1 MDIPKLG
8 FAFCVGA
15 VVVAWA
21 ASDLTGLA
29 QLAEESRRAHSTKK
43 AIKSAGNEIALA
55 RAGDGHF
62 YVEADINGT
71 SLTMLA
77 DTGATLVVLGEQAA
91 EDVGINPDTLDYDQ
105 VVGTANGTA
114 EAAIVELD
122 EVRIG
127 GIVRR
132 DVKALV
138 TRRLHG
144 ALLGMS
150 FFNSLSKVSIESDEL
165 VLKD

>member
-1 MDIPKLG
+1 MDIPKLRLV
-8 FAFCVGA
+8 FCVGA
-15 VVVAWA
+15 VMVAWT
-21 ASDLTGLA
+21 ASDLTGVAPLPGESSRVHGA
-29 QLAEESRRAHSTKK
+29 QAR
-43 AIKSAGNEIALA
+43 KSSASEIALA

-71 SLTMLA
+71 SLKMLA
-77 DTGATLVVLGEQAA
+77 DTGASLVVLGEQAA
-91 EDVGINPDTLDYDQ
+91 EEVGINPDSLDYDQ

-114 EAAIVELD
+114 EAAVVELD
-122 EVRIG
+122 EVRVG

-138 TRRLHG
+138 TRRLQG

>member
-1 MDIPKLG
+1 
-8 FAFCVGA
+8 
-15 VVVAWA
+15 
-21 ASDLTGLA
+21 
-29 QLAEESRRAHSTKK
+29 
-43 AIKSAGNEIALA
+43 LA

-71 SLTMLA
+71 SLKMLA
-77 DTGATLVVLGEQAA
+77 DTGASLVVLGEQAA
-91 EDVGINPDTLDYDQ
+91 EEVGINPDSLDYDQ

-114 EAAIVELD
+114 EAAVVELD
-122 EVRIG
+122 EVRVG

-138 TRRLHG
+138 TRRLQG